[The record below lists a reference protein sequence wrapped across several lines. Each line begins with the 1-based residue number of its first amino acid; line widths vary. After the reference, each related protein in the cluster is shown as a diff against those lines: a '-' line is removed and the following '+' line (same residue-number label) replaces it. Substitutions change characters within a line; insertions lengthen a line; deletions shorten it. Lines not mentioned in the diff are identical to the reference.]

1 MSDSSTTTSTEPY
14 EAPSLAVLGTVHEL
28 TLTGGCFFDKKLG
41 GTDGFTF
48 MGIAVPISNC
58 SS

>member
-1 MSDSSTTTSTEPY
+1 VTAKPQHQPTAETY
-14 EAPSLAVLGTVHEL
+14 EAPSLVVLGSVHEL
-28 TLTGGCFFDKKLG
+28 TLHCFWDKKLG

-48 MGIAVPISNC
+48 MGINVPISNC